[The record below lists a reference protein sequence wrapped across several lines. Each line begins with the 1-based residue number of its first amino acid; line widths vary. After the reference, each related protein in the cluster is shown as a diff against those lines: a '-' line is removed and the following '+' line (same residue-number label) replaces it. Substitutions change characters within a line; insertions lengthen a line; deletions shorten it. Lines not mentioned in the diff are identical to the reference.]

1 MEVSPNNMENF
12 DILNP
17 INTNDVP
24 NEKQKNIE
32 EEKKEENKSCFKF
45 PTAYTILI
53 IIELLIFLLTY
64 IIPKGKFDTIEY
76 NSDKNKFMIV
86 HLDDIKEANATKE
99 TLEEYH
105 IDIPLDNFIKGY
117 IKKPISIPGT
127 YTPLDEPNNFFSL
140 FEYPMLGMVES
151 ADISFFLVILGG
163 ILNILVEM
171 KALAAGMAAL
181 SRIMK
186 GKEFLLLIFVY
197 LIISIGGTTFGMCE
211 EILAFYPILM
221 PIFLKSGFDGMLSV
235 APLYMASMV
244 GTMFSTIN
252 AFAVVIASYSAG
264 VSFIN
269 GIVFRI
275 IGLFIGDIFAIIY
288 LFLYYRR
295 IQIDETN
302 SVVYEIKKEI
312 EDKYLK
318 KKKRQRQCRKEFKSK
333 RRRRNIIEKK
343 NR

>member
-275 IGLFIGDIFAIIY
+275 IGLFIGDILAIIY

-318 KKKRQRQCRKEFKSK
+318 EE
-333 RRRRNIIEKK
+333 NIIICEWILYND
-343 NR
+343 NRCSFFRLVV